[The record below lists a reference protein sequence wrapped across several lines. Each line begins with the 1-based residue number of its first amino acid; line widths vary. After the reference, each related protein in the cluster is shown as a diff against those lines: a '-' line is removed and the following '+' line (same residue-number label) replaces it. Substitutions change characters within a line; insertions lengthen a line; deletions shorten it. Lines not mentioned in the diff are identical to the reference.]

1 MNKKIFYISALIAII
16 FLLATLSGIL
26 KSFVIGLIIAYI
38 FDPAIDYLET
48 KKIRRELGIALVFT
62 LVIGIII
69 LLISFTYPL
78 MSKEIKI
85 FTKKLPAY
93 TEKLRKTTVPIVKEY
108 IDKHPEQLELL
119 KEKAQTAGLSLVLP
133 VINFFKN
140 IFSGTVNIIVGILDL
155 LIIPV
160 MAFYLLKDI
169 DKLKEKIIIAIPKR
183 FEEKILDIGGEI
195 DTTLKDFIKGQL
207 TVSFLLAI
215 LYSIGLSIFGV
226 PIALVIGIV
235 AGFANIIPYLGIA
248 IGLLPAVLLSY
259 LDSQSFVNV
268 IGVVATFSI
277 AQLLEGTL
285 ISPKIVG
292 DKVGLHP
299 VTVIIAIIL
308 GGNFFGFV
316 GILAAVPV
324 ASVLNVLVK
333 RTFNWYLQSSYYLD

>member
-1 MNKKIFYISALIAII
+1 MNKKIFYLLAII
-16 FLLATLSGIL
+16 GIIALLATLSGIL
-26 KSFVIGLIIAYI
+26 KSFIIGLIIAYV
-38 FDPAIDYLET
+38 FDPTIDYLET
-48 KKIRRELGIALVFT
+48 KKIRREFGIALVFALLLGI
-62 LVIGIII
+62 LVF
-69 LLISFTYPL
+69 LISFTYPL

-85 FTKKLPAY
+85 FTKKIPVY
-93 TEKLRKTTVPIVKEY
+93 TEKIRESTVPIVKEY
-108 IDKHPEQLELL
+108 IARHPEQLELL
-119 KEKAQTAGLSLVLP
+119 KEKVQTAGLKMVLP
-133 VINFFKN
+133 LINFFKN
-140 IFSGTVNIIVGILDL
+140 IFSGTVNVIVGILDL

-169 DKLKEKIIIAIPKR
+169 DKLKEKVIIAIPKR
-183 FEEKILDIGGEI
+183 FEEKVLDIGGEI
-195 DTTLKDFIKGQL
+195 DTTLKDFLKGQI

-215 LYSIGLSIFGV
+215 IYSIGLSIFGV

-248 IGLLPAVLLSY
+248 IGLIPALLLSY
-259 LDSQSFVNV
+259 LDSQSVVNL
-268 IGVVATFSI
+268 IGVLATFSI

-324 ASVLNVLVK
+324 ASILNVLVRRSFK
-333 RTFNWYLQSSYYLD
+333 WYLQSSYYLD